1 MTINQFEMIRKA
13 TYIIVLISA
22 IIFSDAYAQNSQT
35 LYFMNLPQNHML
47 NPALRPSNSLYIGLP
62 GISGINLNINNN
74 FVNFSDIFM
83 NGQPSDSVITFLHP
97 KNNANDFL
105 TKIKD
110 KNSLEPQLS
119 VQLFGL
125 GFSVGKGSYVF
136 LDINER
142 FEGNMVLPRDIFEL
156 ALKGNEGFSGSTID
170 LSSLRG
176 DLKYYREIGMGFS
189 KNFTNRL
196 RIGIKGKLLFGIAGV
211 SVNNESLGIIVG
223 NDYSHTLEADL
234 DINISGPVSV
244 FLDKNSNIDS
254 IEVND
259 IESDEVVSF
268 VMGKKNMGL
277 GLDIGATYDI
287 TDRISVSAAV
297 TDIGFIKWKRDVT
310 SLHAESR
317 FEFSGLD
324 LTEVINGTKTFDEAG
339 NELVDSLKNSFVLDD
354 SNEPFTTFI
363 PMGISLGGSYSITNY
378 FSLGLLSYSRLIG
391 KQIRE
396 SITMSANLNLSN
408 KFSTSV
414 SYTAS
419 NHRFDNLGFGLAFR
433 PGIFQ
438 FYMLTDRIPVTW
450 NRIILENESDPRNNS
465 SIVLPASWN
474 TINLRLGMNLA
485 FGNRVSKKNDKPM
498 LLIN

>member
-1 MTINQFEMIRKA
+1 MIRKA
-13 TYIIVLISA
+13 TYLLILITS
-22 IIFSDAYAQNSQT
+22 IFLTEVSAQNSQT
-35 LYFMNLPQNHML
+35 LYYMNLPQNHML

-62 GISGINLNINNN
+62 AISGINLNINNN

-97 KNNANDFL
+97 KNNVDDFL
-105 TKIKD
+105 GKIRN

-125 GFSVGKGSYVF
+125 GFSIGKGSYVF

-142 FEGNMVLPRDIFEL
+142 FEGNMVMPRDLFEL
-156 ALKGNEGFSGSTID
+156 ALKGNEGFTGRTID

-189 KNFTNRL
+189 KNFTNKLRL
-196 RIGIKGKLLFGIAGV
+196 GVKGKLLFGIAGA
-211 SVNNESLGIIVG
+211 SIDNESLGIIVG
-223 NDYSHTLEADL
+223 DDYSHTLDADL
-234 DINISGPVSV
+234 DINFSGPVSV
-244 FLDKNSNIDS
+244 YLDENQNIDS
-254 IEVND
+254 INVDD
-259 IESDEVVSF
+259 IESDEVAGF
-268 VMGKKNMGL
+268 ILGTKNMGL

-287 TDRISVSAAV
+287 TDRIVVSAAI
-297 TDIGFIKWKRDVT
+297 TDIGFVKWKKNVT

-324 LTEVINGTKTFDEAG
+324 LTDVINGTKTIDEVG
-339 NELVDSLKNSFVLDD
+339 DELVDSLKNSFVMDD
-354 SNEPFTTFI
+354 SNEPFTTFL
-363 PMGISLGGSYSITNY
+363 PLGISLAGSYSVTNY
-378 FSLGLLSYSRLIG
+378 FSLGLLSYTRLIG

-396 SITMSANLNLSN
+396 SMTMSANLNLSN

-419 NHRFDNLGFGLAFR
+419 NHRFDNIGFGLAFR

-438 FYMLTDRIPVTW
+438 FYLITDRIPISW
-450 NRIILENESDPRNNS
+450 NRIILDNGENSGDNS
-465 SIVLPASWN
+465 SLVLPSRWN
-474 TINLRLGMNLA
+474 TINFRLGMNLA
-485 FGNRVSKKNDKPM
+485 FGNKVRKKNDKPM
-498 LLIN
+498 LLVD